1 MEQDALYSREAEE
14 ALVGAAFIDPGII
27 RFIDL
32 DASEFYIQKNAWLW
46 ETIVGLDRRGHNVDV
61 VTVTEQL
68 DRRGKLLEVGGPAYL
83 AELVNATP
91 SSYGYESYVRIVRDY
106 AQRRTVVRAATTLAQ
121 AAHNGGKSLEAAI
134 ADVMDTLA
142 AGVRSHDGSVHISK
156 VLDDLAAEVTLRV
169 KEPRDIW
176 GLETG
181 FTDFDKTTG
190 GLQRGEV
197 YYLAGEP
204 GVGKSKLAVQMGMQ
218 MGERG
223 LPGAIF
229 SLEMGLMQLTRR
241 SLSAVAQ
248 VPTRNL
254 KTGRMA
260 NGNMEAM
267 VKAIEKMQRWPV
279 FVNNTPGMTTVQ
291 LRAELARLI
300 AQHGI
305 QWAVI
310 DYLMLMG
317 DTAGKDDTEKSAA
330 LSMRI
335 KSMAGSLNLAMITVN
350 SVTKE
355 AMDSG
360 KPSQK
365 QLRGSS
371 QVVHDADIIAFL
383 KPHIPGEFEQPQKN
397 LRTHVFV
404 KGRELEGLGYFHLV
418 AFDDWP
424 SFGNYKPEPTAQRLN
439 GRLP

>member
-1 MEQDALYSREAEE
+1 
-14 ALVGAAFIDPGII
+14 
-27 RFIDL
+27 
-32 DASEFYIQKNAWLW
+32 
-46 ETIVGLDRRGHNVDV
+46 
-61 VTVTEQL
+61 
-68 DRRGKLLEVGGPAYL
+68 
-83 AELVNATP
+83 
-91 SSYGYESYVRIVRDY
+91 
-106 AQRRTVVRAATTLAQ
+106 
-121 AAHNGGKSLEAAI
+121 
-134 ADVMDTLA
+134 
-142 AGVRSHDGSVHISK
+142 
-156 VLDDLAAEVTLRV
+156 
-169 KEPRDIW
+169 
-176 GLETG
+176 
-181 FTDFDKTTG
+181 
-190 GLQRGEV
+190 
-197 YYLAGEP
+197 
-204 GVGKSKLAVQMGMQ
+204 
-218 MGERG
+218 
-223 LPGAIF
+223 
-229 SLEMGLMQLTRR
+229 
-241 SLSAVAQ
+241 
-248 VPTRNL
+248 
-254 KTGRMA
+254 MA
-260 NGNMEAM
+260 NGNMDAI

-279 FVNNTPGMTTVQ
+279 YVNDMSGLTTVQ

-317 DTAGKDDTEKSAA
+317 DTVGKDETEKSAV
-330 LSMRI
+330 LSRRI
-335 KSMAGSLNLAMITVN
+335 KSMAGSLNLALITVN